1 MFTCVFQDEWYILII
16 VTVLII
22 WHRDACVFPCSASG
36 SMSLGLTCGVL
47 PPDVSS
53 WHYWGHML
61 HFHPCGVCV
70 CTHALALS
78 ISTSVFFFPRY
89 CFCLFISSLLFLA
102 SYSFPLLSF
111 WFCHTAL
118 LHIYEYFLNKQ
129 CRSAFKYQD
138 QCCCCIKENCLAQ
151 LPAALCHNSPL
162 GEAERKSAL

>member
-1 MFTCVFQDEWYILII
+1 MCFPAVLQGACHLVWPVEFCHQMSPAGTTEDICCISIL
-16 VTVLII
+16 
-22 WHRDACVFPCSASG
+22 A
-36 SMSLGLTCGVL
+36 
-47 PPDVSS
+47 
-53 WHYWGHML
+53 
-61 HFHPCGVCV
+61 VCV
-70 CTHALALS
+70 CACTRFGTFNKHQC
-78 ISTSVFFFPRY
+78 FFFPRY
-89 CFCLFISSLLFLA
+89 CFCLLISSLLFLA

-151 LPAALCHNSPL
+151 LPAALCRNSPL